1 MWHNPILLNVVCKQ
15 KKLIRCQEIDR
26 DDDQVMVLNH
36 VIISRATCCMSYLV
50 VVDWGGS
57 VVPSENSVL
66 GAQTNE
72 GDEVLSLCHVEGLPV
87 GSRGHPNHRPA
98 SVAEWH
104 SIYGFLHRSALFGSI
119 LWHSYYKSCHCY
131 TYSSYALSKTV
142 ALIFVSCCT
151 HRVQLHYYYIRATYW
166 FFLSI
171 NWYVHVSAHL
181 RNLSVINYYIS

>member
-104 SIYGFLHRSALFGSI
+104 SIYGFLHRPVLSGSI

-131 TYSSYALSKTV
+131 LFELSTINNRCFIRCMLHASCPFALLLYSGYV
-142 ALIFVSCCT
+142 LILLINKLIRTCLCT
-151 HRVQLHYYYIRATYW
+151 PNKLI
-166 FFLSI
+166 L
-171 NWYVHVSAHL
+171 
-181 RNLSVINYYIS
+181 